1 MDLAR
6 LGNKYLA
13 DTEPWKLY
21 KTLPERVG
29 TILNIA
35 LQIVANLGIVA
46 EPFIP
51 FSAKKINEMV
61 NQPAKKWSEAGA
73 ADLLSEGHALGAS
86 SLLFEKIEDDVIER
100 QLQKLHNKKRSM
112 EPTPVTPLKK
122 EITFDDFDKLDI
134 RVGKVLTAEKM
145 EKSNK
150 LLKLTVD
157 TGVDKRTVLSG
168 IAQHYTPEEM
178 IGKQV
183 TLIVNLAPRKMMG
196 IESQG
201 MILMAED
208 SNGELKLVQPSD
220 VVFPGSVVK

>member
-1 MDLAR
+1 
-6 LGNKYLA
+6 
-13 DTEPWKLY
+13 
-21 KTLPERVG
+21 
-29 TILNIA
+29 
-35 LQIVANLGIVA
+35 
-46 EPFIP
+46 
-51 FSAKKINEMV
+51 
-61 NQPAKKWSEAGA
+61 
-73 ADLLSEGHALGAS
+73 
-86 SLLFEKIEDDVIER
+86 
-100 QLQKLHNKKRSM
+100 M

-122 EITFDDFDKLDI
+122 EITFEDFDKLDI
-134 RVGKVLTAEKM
+134 RIGKVLTAEKM

-208 SNGELKLVQPSD
+208 PNGQLKLVEPSD